1 MAVMSFRGEK
11 RKKISLY
18 SLAKL
23 LGFYRLQL
31 SEVIKEELL
40 FYPVQKWQVLVVTIC
55 VVRMTR

>member
-40 FYPVQKWQVLVVTIC
+40 FYPVQK
-55 VVRMTR
+55 